1 MIYIFEI
8 NLFYIDIQMITD
20 YFKSTK
26 NLQPIITE
34 YYELH
39 RSFIERNKFSKLFNE
54 IYPYLQINSSRK
66 SCVCLDHELKK
77 TFNIYKLPLVDWT
90 LTIDEIKNSI
100 LTNYSNLYP
109 IDYGLVHYYEN
120 SDSNISWHSDRE
132 ALKSNIY
139 SISIGGTRC
148 FCLREKNTKKVI
160 SFNLFDGDLFVMK
173 IGCQDKYDHCIKSMN
188 LFNEPRISITFR
200 QIETPTLYYTYNPSI
215 MEIIITEECPNS
227 YSYNY
232 NYTKITETRQKI
244 VIGIISNENE
254 NENENKKFLQFSN
267 TKINVSLV
275 KSNLQKSIRRKLEN
289 IALSSAMAMIISG
302 NSLNL
307 LRRLTIISIE
317 DVCINKYYCII
328 VWYYIAISKNYELT
342 NFDVNFIFSYV
353 KLLCSINIYYENIN
367 DETINDENINNKNIN
382 NNLSLSDL
390 YNNVNCIAL
399 YLRLQF
405 GGFNGE
411 KKLINKIIY
420 GIMNNTINI
429 CNDELL
435 ITNYQIYEN
444 ELDILSCA
452 IDFHCFPKMVEKI
465 LSKIKNDDPTTE
477 LNEDDIR
484 KYIWIYDSNVNVRI
498 NNVCTD
504 LNMNTNTWINI
515 IKPKC
520 DVYRYH
526 IMKLLNLDK
535 LL

>member
-1 MIYIFEI
+1 
-8 NLFYIDIQMITD
+8 MITD

-26 NLQPIITE
+26 KIQPIITE

-39 RSFIERNKFSKLFNE
+39 RSFVERNKFKKLFDE
-54 IYPYLQINSSRK
+54 IYPYLEINSSRK

-90 LTIDEIKNSI
+90 LTINEIKNSI

-132 ALKSNIY
+132 ALNSNIY

-148 FCLREKNTKKVI
+148 FCLREKNTKKII

-173 IGCQDKYDHCIKSMN
+173 IGCQDKYDHCIKSIN
-188 LFNEPRISITFR
+188 LFNSPRISITFR
-200 QIETPTLYYTYNPSI
+200 QIENPCLYYIYDPLK
-215 MEIIITEECPNS
+215 MEIITTTEYLNL
-227 YSYNY
+227 YNY
-232 NYTKITETRQKI
+232 IKITETREKI
-244 VIGIISNENE
+244 AIGIIYYENE
-254 NENENKKFLQFSN
+254 KFLQFSN
-267 TKINVSLV
+267 KQINESLI

-289 IALSSAMAMIISG
+289 IALSSAMEMIISG

-328 VWYYIAISKNYELT
+328 VWYYIAISNNYELT
-342 NFDVNFIFSYV
+342 KFDVNFIYSYV
-353 KLLCSINIYYENIN
+353 KLLCSINVYYDN
-367 DETINDENINNKNIN
+367 INDENINNSC
-382 NNLSLSDL
+382 NLPLSDL

-399 YLRLQF
+399 YLRLQY

-411 KKLINKIIY
+411 KILINKIIY
-420 GIMNNTINI
+420 GIINNTINI

-435 ITNYQIYEN
+435 ITNYQMIYEN

-452 IDFHCFPKMVEKI
+452 IDFHCFPKMVENI
-465 LSKIKNDDPTTE
+465 LLKIKNDDLTTE
-477 LNEDDIR
+477 LNEDSIR
-484 KYIWIYDSNVNVRI
+484 KYIWVYDSNVNVRI
-498 NNVCTD
+498 NNVCTE
-504 LNMNTNTWINI
+504 LNVDTWINI

-520 DVYRYH
+520 DVYRYY

-535 LL
+535 LS

>member
-1 MIYIFEI
+1 
-8 NLFYIDIQMITD
+8 MITD
-20 YFKSTK
+20 YFKSK
-26 NLQPIITE
+26 KKLQPIITK

-54 IYPYLQINSSRK
+54 IFPYLEINSSRK

-90 LTIDEIKNSI
+90 LTINEIKNSI

-120 SDSNISWHSDRE
+120 SESNISWHSDRE

-173 IGCQDKYDHCIKSMN
+173 IGCQDKYDHCIKSIN
-188 LFNEPRISITFR
+188 IFNEPRISITFR
-200 QIETPTLYYTYNPSI
+200 QIETPTLYYTYNPST
-215 MEIIITEECPNS
+215 MEIIMTEECPNS
-227 YSYNY
+227 YSY

-244 VIGIISNENE
+244 VIGIISHENSP
-254 NENENKKFLQFSN
+254 FLQFSN
-267 TKINVSLV
+267 NKINVSLV

-328 VWYYIAISKNYELT
+328 VWYYIAITNKYELT

-353 KLLCSINIYYENIN
+353 KLLCSIDVYYENIN
-367 DETINDENINNKNIN
+367 DDNCNNDNCNYNSNSN
-382 NNLSLSDL
+382 FNLLLTDL
-390 YNNVNCIAL
+390 CHNVNCIAL

-429 CNDELL
+429 NNDELL
-435 ITNYQIYEN
+435 ITEYQIYEN
-444 ELDILSCA
+444 ELDILNCA
-452 IDFHCFPKMVEKI
+452 IDFHCFPKMIEKI
-465 LSKIKNDDPTTE
+465 LEKIKHDDPNTG
-477 LNEDDIR
+477 LNEDNVR
-484 KYIWIYDSNVNVRI
+484 KYIWVYDSNINVRI
-498 NNVCTD
+498 HHNDNNNFMD
-504 LNMNTNTWINI
+504 PDKDKWINI

-526 IMKLLNLDK
+526 IMKLLNLK
-535 LL
+535 RLL